1 MKYIIQLDPA
11 SECLL
16 CVFTEV
22 SEWAFSASAPL
33 NPYGD
38 ANCLSKDSDFLFA
51 LQFNGLVSSTLH
63 TSLESREGSL
73 ELDESFCCF

>member
-1 MKYIIQLDPA
+1 MNAY
-11 SECLL
+11 S
-16 CVFTEV
+16 V
-22 SEWAFSASAPL
+22 SSQKCQNGPFSASAPL

-63 TSLESREGSL
+63 TSLESRDGSF